1 MAPGHGQDFRGIPSR
16 PNPYVLYP
24 WLFVCTGAVHQVL
37 AGKWQPAWLAGVL
50 LAAFI
55 TGFMAVTWLG
65 LRTSHG
71 RIAWV
76 LLAALGAIT
85 LVLNLVVGGDM
96 AALYPLL
103 ALACGAVIPWTERP
117 GPPLPLVA
125 VLIVAGTGAVITWTR
140 GSPGGDVWQVLYGS
154 LLAGVVT
161 AVVFRLIEAVREL
174 HLTQEELAR
183 AAVDEERLRF
193 ARDLHDLLSHTLSVM
208 VIKAQAV
215 RKLAPRDPQAAAE
228 QAADIENVGRQAL
241 TEVRQAV
248 TGYRGRGLA
257 RELDAAR
264 ITLADAGFTT
274 VINGEDRPVPEQ
286 VDAMLGWVIREGVT
300 NVIKHSGGHLCEIS
314 VRQADGHVTLE
325 ITDDGNGGPVSSAL
339 PAGGHGLGGLMERT
353 AAEGGTLRAGPRR
366 GGGFRLIAT
375 IPIPRG
381 EVPSPDAAVPNRDAG
396 VPAVEAGE

>member
-1 MAPGHGQDFRGIPSR
+1 MSQGNDREFRGIPSR

-24 WLFVCTGAVHQVL
+24 WLFVCAGAVHQVL
-37 AGKWQPAWLAGVL
+37 EGKKQPAWLAGVL

-55 TGFMAVTWLG
+55 AGFMAATWLS
-65 LRTSHG
+65 LRTS
-71 RIAWV
+71 RRRTACV
-76 LLAALGAIT
+76 LLAGLGAIT
-85 LVLNLVVGGDM
+85 LVLNLVFGGDM

-103 ALACGAVIPWTERP
+103 ALACGAVIPWTERR

-125 VLIVAGTGAVITWTR
+125 VLVVAGTGAVITWTR

-161 AVVFRLIEAVREL
+161 AVVFRLIDAVREL

-215 RKLAPRDPQAAAE
+215 RKLAPRDPRAAAE
-228 QAADIENVGRQAL
+228 QAADIENAGRQAL

-248 TGYRGRGLA
+248 TGYRGRGLS

-274 VINGEDRPVPEQ
+274 VINGDDRPVPEQ
-286 VDAMLGWVIREGVT
+286 AGAMLGWVVREGVT
-300 NVIKHSGGHLCEIS
+300 NVIKHSGGHQCEIGL
-314 VRQADGHVTLE
+314 RQADGRVTLE
-325 ITDDGNGGPVSSAL
+325 ITDDGNGGHAPAGL
-339 PAGGHGLGGLMERT
+339 PSGGHGLGGLMERT

-366 GGGFRLIAT
+366 GGGFRLVAT
-375 IPIPRG
+375 IPIPQ
-381 EVPSPDAAVPNRDAG
+381 
-396 VPAVEAGE
+396 AVEAGE